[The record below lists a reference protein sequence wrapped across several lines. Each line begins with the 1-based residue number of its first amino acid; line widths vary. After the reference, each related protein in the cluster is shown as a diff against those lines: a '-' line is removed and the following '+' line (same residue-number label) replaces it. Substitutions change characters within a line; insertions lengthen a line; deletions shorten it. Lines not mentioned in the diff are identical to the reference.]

1 MCCRDLIYTA
11 SYRSHTPNPCAAG
24 TLYIRLH
31 PGHIHLTRV
40 LREPYIYGFIPVTY
54 TQPVC
59 CRNLIYTASSRSHSP
74 NPCAAG
80 TLYIGL
86 HPGHIHPTR
95 VLREPYIY
103 SFIPVTYT
111 QPVCCGNLIYMA
123 STRSHTP
130 SPSAAGTL
138 YIRLHPGHI
147 HPTRV
152 LREPSIYGFNPVT
165 YTQPVCCGNLLYTA
179 SSRSHTPNPCATGT
193 LYKRLHPGHIHLT
206 RVLQEPSIYGFIPVT
221 YT

>member
-1 MCCRDLIYTA
+1 MCCGNLIYTA

-59 CRNLIYTASSRSHSP
+59 CRYGFIPVTFTQPVCCGNLIYTASSRSHSP

-80 TLYIGL
+80 TLYIQL

-103 SFIPVTYT
+103 SFNLVTYT
-111 QPVCCGNLIYMA
+111 QPVCCGNLIY
-123 STRSHTP
+123 
-130 SPSAAGTL
+130 
-138 YIRLHPGHI
+138 
-147 HPTRV
+147 
-152 LREPSIYGFNPVT
+152 
-165 YTQPVCCGNLLYTA
+165 TA
-179 SSRSHTPNPCATGT
+179 SSRSHTPNPCAAGT
-193 LYKRLHPGHIHLT
+193 
-206 RVLQEPSIYGFIPVT
+206 F
-221 YT
+221 